1 MKDLYEQAFSELLR
15 KVRGRKEIV
24 SAQHQAISESI
35 GSLFCLGD
43 NKFKEYSLMVRTD
56 ESHAA
61 HVIEAIA
68 VSLFIEGHC
77 QNYELYPV
85 DGRFSN
91 LELMEQERSRP
102 FQIVLTEN
110 NRKTGVIFTLP
121 TDVGKYSKRFIDEEY
136 SVDSLQMVILTEPDD
151 FTYDTSF
158 KKVNEFNFEAGI
170 AIKRIT
176 LREFWERHFGVGEY
190 QALKACIDDFNRGAS
205 EIIGYQTVL
214 LPTDEAILHFK
225 EKIGEEL
232 RNYPYAGQIPNFID
246 PLQAEKI
253 SQQMEIMTHN
263 YLDRCLWR
271 AMVGKCDFAISF
283 ITSEWHYKVYQM
295 SESLDLTGVVAGYIK
310 SIEQLLFAVIE
321 LARDTGISMSS
332 KKRYDSNSHF
342 IPYTTENEHLV
353 DTTLGSLE
361 NAISYSP
368 NGQMLGIN
376 EDVRKYLVAA
386 IRDWREKQ
394 RNGYFHKGNLRSIE
408 TVNEIRAKAIQLYFL
423 ILGSCT
429 IRDEQLVKLG
439 IE

>member
-1 MKDLYEQAFSELLR
+1 MKDQYEQAFSELLNL
-15 KVRGRKEIV
+15 VRGRKETFSRYYQTIN
-24 SAQHQAISESI
+24 ESL

-43 NKFKEYSLMVRTD
+43 KQFGLYSSMVRAN
-56 ESHAA
+56 ECSAVK
-61 HVIEAIA
+61 VIETIA
-68 VSLFIEGHC
+68 VSLFIEGHF

-85 DGRFSN
+85 DGRFRN
-91 LELMEQERSRP
+91 LELVEQAKSRP
-102 FQIVLTEN
+102 FQIVLTES
-110 NRKTGVIFTLP
+110 NRRTGVIFTLL
-121 TDVGKYSKRFIDEEY
+121 TDVGKYCERFRVGKY
-136 SVDSLQMVILTEPDD
+136 SVDSLQTVILAEPDD
-151 FTYDTSF
+151 FAYDTNF
-158 KKVNEFNFEAGI
+158 KKVNEFNVEAGI

-176 LREFWERHFGVGEY
+176 LREFWERCFGADEY
-190 QALKACIDDFNRGAS
+190 QTLKAYVDDFNRRAY
-205 EIIGYQTVL
+205 EVIGFQTVL
-214 LPTDEAILHFK
+214 SPTEEAILHFK

-232 RNYPYAGQIPNFID
+232 RKYPYACHIPHDIE
-246 PLQAEKI
+246 PLQAEI
-253 SQQMEIMTHN
+253 ICQQTEIMINN
-263 YLDRCLWR
+263 YLDRSLWR
-271 AMVGKCDFAISF
+271 AMVGKCDYAISF
-283 ITSEWHYKVYQM
+283 ISSEWYYRVYQM
-295 SESLDLTGVVAGYIK
+295 SESFDLTNVVAGYLK

-368 NGQMLGIN
+368 NSQMLGIN

-394 RNGYFHKGNLRSIE
+394 RNGYFHKGNLRSVE
-408 TVNEIRAKAIQLYFL
+408 TVNEIRDKAIQLYFL